1 MTEKPRSLAFLQAD
15 DLLVEGGREHAGAHE
30 AHTGLARQRAHVLAV
45 LVGRGDLEVGVGV
58 GLHLGVGVGVL
69 ELMVV
74 VAQRLDLLVDF
85 SLGRAFGRKLHFD
98 RLVIGEFA
106 GRLALDL
113 EGELV
118 GLATL
123 DERRLAE
130 LGLADGIQIAAVD
143 SERIAAVHDV
153 IGDAGRHSL
162 GAERVVDDRTGR
174 LALAESGEI
183 VLIRKVLVSLLDAI
197 VDFFGIDGDG
207 HLDLVVLQC
216 LYFCFH

>member
-1 MTEKPRSLAFLQAD
+1 MI
-15 DLLVEGGREHAGAHE
+15 
-30 AHTGLARQRAHVLAV
+30 
-45 LVGRGDLEVGVGV
+45 
-58 GLHLGVGVGVL
+58 
-69 ELMVV
+69 V

-85 SLGRAFGRKLHFD
+85 GLGSAFGRKLHLD
-98 RLVIGEFA
+98 RLVIGKLA
-106 GRLALDL
+106 GRLALNF

-118 GLATL
+118 GLAAF
-123 DERRLAE
+123 DKCRLAE
-130 LGLADGIQIAAVD
+130 LGLADRVQIAAVD
-143 SERIAAVHDV
+143 GERVAAVHEV
-153 IGDAGRHSL
+153 IGDGSRHSL
-162 GAERVVDDRTGR
+162 GTERIVDDRTGR